1 MARRIPLVTAGVL
14 RVLEPPGEPTITVDS
29 PGWAAWLR
37 DPATRSFS
45 FRGSKGTFTA
55 RKERRSGGAEY
66 WTAYRKRGGKLR
78 KVYLGKAEK
87 LTLARLEDAATI
99 LAGRGEGK
107 LTTADDAGPTR
118 ADGAGREVLTRTVD
132 HALESSHPGL
142 QGDPLLLTKLSVPSA
157 RRSLVTRPRL
167 SERLEEELGGKL
179 TLITAPAG
187 FGKTTL
193 LSMWL
198 AASSRRGRSAVW
210 LSLDPGDNDPTR
222 FWRYFIAVANRLYPG
237 AGDTALLLL
246 QSSQAPPIEAILTTL
261 LNELTEL
268 PDDAVLVLDDYHLIE
283 SRSIHE
289 ALAFLIEHL
298 PPQVHL
304 VICTR
309 ADPPLPLSRLRAR
322 GEMAELRASD
332 LRFTTEETT
341 AFLEKAVGSR
351 LSTEEVAELQER
363 TEGWVA
369 GLQLAAL
376 ALRDR
381 FDTSSFIAAFTGSN
395 RYVVDYL
402 VEEVLARQPEAL
414 RTFLLQTSI
423 LDRMCGPLCDA
434 VTSRDDGQEA
444 LEYLEH
450 ANLFVIPLD
459 EDRQWYR
466 YHHLFSDVL
475 RQRLRETEADLLPA
489 LHQRASVWF
498 ERHGLA
504 TEAVHHALEANDIER
519 AAALIEDIGLSVMLP
534 GQVYTLLGWLDKLT
548 DAVVSSRP
556 ALCIVHAAALMFAGQ
571 PEAAEAR
578 LDDAERDVQADAPAD
593 QALILGQAASIRGN
607 LARISGDLARCVTF
621 SRRALDLLPQT
632 HFTWKVSKLNATYAY
647 QVSGEVTPPTERLV
661 ADAIITV
668 RGTGNPLTILR
679 SIINL
684 AQVQVL
690 QGRLREAVT
699 TFGEAA
705 RSSSGPGESERLVGN
720 PAYYFGMGDLL
731 REWNDLDAAERHLE
745 QGMDLVS
752 EIPTVDAEVVAH
764 GFISLAQLQHARGEY
779 GAAETTLETFSHLA
793 RERNFFPQ
801 LLRHAAAM
809 KTRLALAQGNLPGA
823 IGWADASALH
833 VEEPSYPR
841 EGEYLTL
848 ARVLIARARGDPEGP
863 YFDDALRLIDLLL
876 GAAES
881 GARMGSVI
889 EMLILRALALQA
901 RRETGG
907 AFVALE
913 RAIGLAEPEGY
924 IRVFVD
930 EGASIAALFSEFLKA
945 RRREGRSAKQ
955 LASLGYVRELLAV
968 FESPHTGTEPPAPA
982 QHAQATG
989 QPLPEHLT
997 RREREVLVL
1006 IGEGFSNREIAA
1018 RLFIT
1023 TSTVK
1028 WYVHSI
1034 LRKLDVD
1041 SRTKAVARGRELH
1054 LTSEK

>member
-14 RVLEPPGEPTITVDS
+14 RVLEPPGGPRISVDS
-29 PGWAAWLR
+29 PRWAAWLR

-45 FRGSKGTFTA
+45 FRGSNGTFTA
-55 RKERRSGGAEY
+55 RKERRSGGEEY

-87 LTLARLEDAATI
+87 LTLARLEDAATM

-107 LTTADDAGPTR
+107 VTTADDAGPTR
-118 ADGAGREVLTRTVD
+118 ADDAGREVLTRSD
-132 HALESSHPGL
+132 EHALESSHPGL

-157 RRSLVTRPRL
+157 RPSLVTRLRL
-167 SERLEEELGGKL
+167 SERLEQELGGKL
-179 TLITAPAG
+179 TLISAPAG

-198 AASSRRGRSAVW
+198 AVSSRSGRSAVW

-222 FWRYFIAVANRLYPG
+222 FWRYFIAVADRLYPG
-237 AGDTALLLL
+237 AGDTALMLL

-268 PDDAVLVLDDYHLIE
+268 PADAVFVLDDYHLIK
-283 SRSIHE
+283 SRTIHE

-304 VICTR
+304 VISTR
-309 ADPPLPLSRLRAR
+309 ADPPLPLAGLRAR
-322 GEMAELRASD
+322 GEMAELHASD

-341 AFLEKAVGSR
+341 TFLEKTVGSR
-351 LSTEEVAELQER
+351 LSAEEVAELQER

-402 VEEVLARQPEAL
+402 AEEVLARQPEAL

-459 EDRQWYR
+459 EDRRWYR
-466 YHHLFSDVL
+466 YHHLFTDVL
-475 RQRLRETEADLLPA
+475 RQRLRETDADLLPE
-489 LHQRASVWF
+489 LHRRASVWF
-498 ERHGLA
+498 ERQGLA
-504 TEAVHHALEANDIER
+504 TEAVHHALEAHDIER

-534 GQVYTLLGWLDKLT
+534 GQVYTLLGWLDKLS

-607 LARISGDLARCVTF
+607 LARISGDLARCVAF
-621 SRRALDLLPQT
+621 SQRALDLLPET

-647 QVSGEVTPPTERLV
+647 QVSGEVTPTTERLV
-661 ADAIITV
+661 ADAIATV
-668 RGTGNPLTILR
+668 RRTGNPLTILR
-679 SIINL
+679 SVINL
-684 AQVQVL
+684 AQLQVL
-690 QGRLREAVT
+690 QGRLRQAVT
-699 TFGEAA
+699 TFEEAA
-705 RSSSGPGESERLVGN
+705 RSSSGPGGSEQLVGN

-764 GFISLAQLQHARGEY
+764 GFISLAQLQQARGEY
-779 GAAETTLETFSHLA
+779 GAAKTTLETFSHLA
-793 RERNFFPQ
+793 RERKFFAP
-801 LLRHAAAM
+801 LLGHAGAA
-809 KTRLALAQGNLPGA
+809 KARLALAQGNLPEA
-823 IGWADASALH
+823 IAWVDANGLH
-833 VEEPSYPR
+833 IDEPSYPR
-841 EGEYLTL
+841 EAGIPDPGTRAHRPGARRPGGSLLRRRL
-848 ARVLIARARGDPEGP
+848 ALDRSAAGGGREWGADGQRDRDPHPPSAGIARAEGNERSICRVRAGPDP
-863 YFDDALRLIDLLL
+863 
-876 GAAES
+876 
-881 GARMGSVI
+881 
-889 EMLILRALALQA
+889 
-901 RRETGG
+901 RRT
-907 AFVALE
+907 
-913 RAIGLAEPEGY
+913 
-924 IRVFVD
+924 
-930 EGASIAALFSEFLKA
+930 
-945 RRREGRSAKQ
+945 
-955 LASLGYVRELLAV
+955 
-968 FESPHTGTEPPAPA
+968 
-982 QHAQATG
+982 
-989 QPLPEHLT
+989 
-997 RREREVLVL
+997 
-1006 IGEGFSNREIAA
+1006 
-1018 RLFIT
+1018 
-1023 TSTVK
+1023 
-1028 WYVHSI
+1028 
-1034 LRKLDVD
+1034 
-1041 SRTKAVARGRELH
+1041 
-1054 LTSEK
+1054 

>member
-1 MARRIPLVTAGVL
+1 MARRIPLVTAEGL
-14 RVLEPPGEPTITVDS
+14 RVLESPGEPTITVDS

-45 FRGSKGTFTA
+45 FRGYNGTFTA
-55 RKERRSGGAEY
+55 RKERRSGSEEY

-78 KVYLGKAEK
+78 KVYLGKGAR
-87 LTLARLEDAATI
+87 LTLARLEDAARV
-99 LAGRGEGK
+99 LAGRSEGEV
-107 LTTADDAGPTR
+107 TNADAAGHLR
-118 ADGAGREVLTRTVD
+118 ADGAGGEIPTGSD
-132 HALESSHPGL
+132 NHARESSHPGL

-157 RRSLVTRPRL
+157 RPSLVSRLRL

-179 TLITAPAG
+179 TLISAPAG

-198 AASSRRGRSAVW
+198 AASSRSGRSAVW

-222 FWRYFIAVANRLYPG
+222 FWRYFIAVADRLYPG
-237 AGDTALLLL
+237 AGDTALMLL

-261 LNELTEL
+261 LNGLTEL
-268 PDDAVLVLDDYHLIE
+268 PADAVLVLDDYHLIE
-283 SRSIHE
+283 SRTIHE

-304 VICTR
+304 IISTR

-322 GEMAELRASD
+322 GEMAELHASD

-341 AFLEKAVGSR
+341 AFLEKTVGSR
-351 LSTEEVAELQER
+351 LSAEEVAELQER

-376 ALRDR
+376 ALHDR
-381 FDTSSFIAAFTGSN
+381 FDTSGFIAAFTGSN

-402 VEEVLARQPEAL
+402 AEEVLARQPEAS
-414 RTFLLQTSI
+414 RIFLLQTSI

-434 VTSRDDGQEA
+434 VTSRDDGQKA

-459 EDRQWYR
+459 EDRRWYR

-475 RQRLRETEADLLPA
+475 RQRLRETDVDLLPE
-489 LHQRASVWF
+489 LHRRASVWF
-498 ERHGLA
+498 ERQGLA
-504 TEAVHHALEANDIER
+504 AEAVHHALEAHDGER

-534 GQVYTLLGWLDKLT
+534 GQVYTLLGWLDTLS
-548 DAVVSSRP
+548 DVVVSSRP
-556 ALCIVHAAALMFAGQ
+556 ALCIVHAAALMFAGE

-578 LDDAERDVQADAPAD
+578 VDDAERYVQPGAPAERT
-593 QALILGQAASIRGN
+593 LILGLAAAVRGN
-607 LARISGDLARCVTF
+607 LARISGDLARCVAF
-621 SRRALDLLPQT
+621 SRRAMDLLPEK
-632 HFTWKVSKLNATYAY
+632 HFAWTVSKLNATYAY
-647 QVSGEVTPPTERLV
+647 QVSGEVTPTTERLV
-661 ADAIITV
+661 AEVIAPV
-668 RGTGNPLTILR
+668 RRTGNPLTILR

-684 AQVQVL
+684 AHLQVL
-690 QGRLREAVT
+690 RGRLRQAVT
-699 TFGEAA
+699 TLEEAA
-705 RSSSGPGESERLVGN
+705 RSSSGPGGSEHLVGN
-720 PAYYFGMGDLL
+720 PAYYFRMGDVL

-793 RERNFFPQ
+793 RERNFFAP
-801 LLRHAAAM
+801 LFGHATAA
-809 KTRLALAQGNLPGA
+809 KARLALAQGNLPEA
-823 IGWADASALH
+823 IGWADASGLSVDEH
-833 VEEPSYPR
+833 SYLR
-841 EGEYLTL
+841 EAEYLTL
-848 ARVLIARARGDPEGP
+848 ARVLIARGRDDPDGS
-863 YFDDALRLIDLLL
+863 YFDDALRLIDRLL

-881 GARMGSVI
+881 GARMNSVI
-889 EMLILRALALQA
+889 EILVLRALALYA
-901 RRETGG
+901 RRETSR
-907 AFVALE
+907 AFAALE
-913 RAIGLAEPEGY
+913 RALTLAEPEGY

-930 EGASIAALFSEFLKA
+930 EGASMAALLSEFLKA
-945 RRREGRSAKQ
+945 PRNGGRDAKQ
-955 LASLGYVRELLAV
+955 LASLGYVQRLLAV
-968 FESPHTGTEPPAPA
+968 FESPLTGTEPPA
-982 QHAQATG
+982 QHARAAG

-997 RREREVLVL
+997 RREREVLSL
-1006 IGEGFSNREIAA
+1006 LAEGLSNREIAA
-1018 RLFIT
+1018 RLFIA

-1034 LRKLDVD
+1034 LRKLEVD
-1041 SRTKAVARGRELH
+1041 SRTKAVARARELH
-1054 LTSEK
+1054 LVSK

>member
-1 MARRIPLVTAGVL
+1 MARRIPLVTAEGL
-14 RVLEPPGEPTITVDS
+14 RVLEPPGAPTITVDS

-45 FRGSKGTFTA
+45 FRGSNGTFTA
-55 RKERRSGGAEY
+55 RKERRSGSEEY
-66 WTAYRKRGGKLR
+66 WTAYRKRGGNLR

-87 LTLARLEDAATI
+87 LTLARLEDAATK
-99 LAGRGEGK
+99 LACRGEGK
-107 LTTADDAGPTR
+107 VTTADEAGPTR
-118 ADGAGREVLTRTVD
+118 ADGASREVLTRSDD
-132 HALESSHPGL
+132 HARESSHPGL

-157 RRSLVTRPRL
+157 RPSLVTRPRL
-167 SERLEEELGGKL
+167 SERLEQELGGKL
-179 TLITAPAG
+179 TLISAPAG

-198 AASSRRGRSAVW
+198 AVSSRSDRSAVW

-222 FWRYFIAVANRLYPG
+222 FWRYFIAVADRLYPG
-237 AGDTALLLL
+237 AGDTALMLL

-268 PDDAVLVLDDYHLIE
+268 PADAVIVLDDYHLIE
-283 SRSIHE
+283 SRTIHE

-304 VICTR
+304 VISTR
-309 ADPPLPLSRLRAR
+309 VDPPLPLARLRAR
-322 GEMAELRASD
+322 GEMAELHTSD
-332 LRFTTEETT
+332 LRFTTEETA
-341 AFLEKAVGSR
+341 AFLEKTVGSR
-351 LSTEEVAELQER
+351 LSAEEVAELQER

-381 FDTSSFIAAFTGSN
+381 FDTSGFIAAFTGSN

-459 EDRQWYR
+459 EDRRWYR
-466 YHHLFSDVL
+466 YHHLFTDVL
-475 RQRLRETEADLLPA
+475 RQRLRETDAHLLPE

-498 ERHGLA
+498 ERQGLA

-534 GQVYTLLGWLDKLT
+534 GQVFTLLGWLDKLS
-548 DAVVSSRP
+548 DAVVRWRP
-556 ALCIVHAAALMFAGQ
+556 ALCIVHAAALMFAGK

-607 LARISGDLARCVTF
+607 LARISGDLARCVAF
-621 SRRALDLLPQT
+621 SRQALDLLPER
-632 HFTWKVSKLNATYAY
+632 HFTWKVSRLNATYAY
-647 QVSGEVTPPTERLV
+647 HVSGEVTPTTERLV
-661 ADAIITV
+661 ADAIATV
-668 RGTGNPLTILR
+668 RDTGNPLTILR
-679 SIINL
+679 SVINL
-684 AQVQVL
+684 AQLQVL
-690 QGRLREAVT
+690 QGRLQQAVT
-699 TFGEAA
+699 TFEEAA
-705 RSSSGPGESERLVGN
+705 SSSSGPGGSERLVGN

-731 REWNDLDAAERHLE
+731 REWNDLDAAEHHLE

-764 GFISLAQLQHARGEY
+764 GFISLARLQQARGEY
-779 GAAETTLETFSHLA
+779 GAAKRTLENFSHLA
-793 RERNFFPQ
+793 RERNFFAP
-801 LLRHAAAM
+801 LLGHAGAA
-809 KTRLALAQGNLPGA
+809 KARLALAQGNLPEA
-823 IGWADASALH
+823 IAWVDANGLNID
-833 VEEPSYPR
+833 EPSYPR
-841 EGEYLTL
+841 ELEYLTL
-848 ARVLIARARGDPEGP
+848 ARVLIARGRDDPEGP
-863 YFDDALRLIDLLL
+863 YFDHALRLIDRLLE
-876 GAAES
+876 AAES
-881 GARMGSVI
+881 GARMGSAI
-889 EMLILRALALQA
+889 EILILRALALHA
-901 RRETGG
+901 RRETSG
-907 AFVALE
+907 AFVALG
-913 RAIGLAEPEGY
+913 RALTLAEPEGY
-924 IRVFVD
+924 VRVFVD
-930 EGASIAALFSEFLKA
+930 EGAPMAAVLSEFLKA
-945 RRREGRSAKQ
+945 RHIGGRSAKP
-955 LASLGYVRELLAV
+955 LASLDYVLRLLVV
-968 FESPHTGTEPPAPA
+968 FESPLTGAEPPASA
-982 QHAQATG
+982 QHPQATG
-989 QPLPEHLT
+989 QQLAEHLT
-997 RREREVLVL
+997 RREREVLSL
-1006 IGEGFSNREIAA
+1006 LAEGFSNREIAA
-1018 RLFIT
+1018 RLFIA

-1034 LRKLDVD
+1034 LRKLEVD

-1054 LTSEK
+1054 LTSE

>member
-1 MARRIPLVTAGVL
+1 MARRIPLVTAEGL
-14 RVLEPPGEPTITVDS
+14 RVLEPPGGPRITVDS

-45 FRGSKGTFTA
+45 FRGSSGIFTA

-66 WTAYRKRGGKLR
+66 WSAYRKRGGKLR

-87 LTLARLEDAATI
+87 VTLARLEDAATK
-99 LAGRGEGK
+99 LAGRGEGEV
-107 LTTADDAGPTR
+107 TTADDAGPTR
-118 ADGAGREVLTRTVD
+118 ADGAGREVLTRSD
-132 HALESSHPGL
+132 EHALESSHPGL

-157 RRSLVTRPRL
+157 RPSLVTRPRL
-167 SERLEEELGGKL
+167 SERLEQELGGKL
-179 TLITAPAG
+179 TLISAPAG

-198 AASSRRGRSAVW
+198 AVSSRSGRSAVW

-222 FWRYFIAVANRLYPG
+222 FWRYFIAVADRLYPG
-237 AGDTALLLL
+237 AGDTALVLLH
-246 QSSQAPPIEAILTTL
+246 SSQAPPIEAILTTL

-268 PDDAVLVLDDYHLIE
+268 PADAVIVLDDYHLIE
-283 SRSIHE
+283 SRTIHE
-289 ALAFLIEHL
+289 ALLFLIEHL

-304 VICTR
+304 VISTR

-341 AFLEKAVGSR
+341 AFLEKTVGSR
-351 LSTEEVAELQER
+351 LSAEEVAELQER

-381 FDTSSFIAAFTGSN
+381 FDTSGFIAAFTGSN

-434 VTSRDDGQEA
+434 VTSMDDGQEA

-459 EDRQWYR
+459 EDRRWYR
-466 YHHLFSDVL
+466 YHHLFTDVL
-475 RQRLRETEADLLPA
+475 RQRLRETNADLPPE
-489 LHQRASVWF
+489 LHRRASVWF
-498 ERHGLA
+498 ERQGLA
-504 TEAVHHALEANDIER
+504 AEAVHHALEAHDIER

-534 GQVYTLLGWLDKLT
+534 GQVFTLLGWLDKLS
-548 DAVVSSRP
+548 DAVVRWRP

-571 PEAAEAR
+571 PEAAETR

-593 QALILGQAASIRGN
+593 QILILGQAASIRGN
-607 LARISGDLARCVTF
+607 LARISGDLARCVAF
-621 SRRALDLLPQT
+621 SRQALDLLPET

-647 QVSGEVTPPTERLV
+647 QVSGEATPTTERLV
-661 ADAIITV
+661 ADAIATV

-679 SIINL
+679 SVINL
-684 AQVQVL
+684 AQLQVL
-690 QGRLREAVT
+690 QGRLQQAVT
-699 TFGEAA
+699 TFEEAA
-705 RSSSGPGESERLVGN
+705 RSSSGPGGSEQLVGN

-731 REWNDLDAAERHLE
+731 REWNDLDAAEHHLE

-764 GFISLAQLQHARGEY
+764 GFISLAQLQQARGEY
-779 GAAETTLETFSHLA
+779 GAAKTTLENFSHLG
-793 RERNFFPQ
+793 RERKFFAP
-801 LLRHAAAM
+801 LLGHAGAA
-809 KTRLALAQGNLPGA
+809 KARLALAQGNLPEA
-823 IGWADASALH
+823 IAWVDANGLNID
-833 VEEPSYPR
+833 EPRYPR
-841 EGEYLTL
+841 ELEYLTL
-848 ARVLIARARGDPEGP
+848 ARVLIARGRDDPEGP
-863 YFDDALRLIDLLL
+863 YFDHALRLIDRLLE
-876 GAAES
+876 AAES
-881 GARMGSVI
+881 GARMGSAI
-889 EMLILRALALQA
+889 EILILRALALHA
-901 RRETGG
+901 RRETSG
-907 AFVALE
+907 AFVALG
-913 RAIGLAEPEGY
+913 RALTLAEPEGY
-924 IRVFVD
+924 VRVFVD
-930 EGASIAALFSEFLKA
+930 EGAPMAALLSEFLKA
-945 RRREGRSAKQ
+945 RHIGGRSAKL
-955 LASLGYVRELLAV
+955 LASLDYVLRLLVV
-968 FESPHTGTEPPAPA
+968 FESPLTGAEPPASA
-982 QHAQATG
+982 QHPQATG
-989 QPLPEHLT
+989 QPLAEHLT
-997 RREREVLVL
+997 TREREVLAL
-1006 IGEGFSNREIAA
+1006 IGEGFSNRGIAA
-1018 RLFIT
+1018 RLFIA

-1034 LRKLDVD
+1034 LRKLEVD

-1054 LTSEK
+1054 LTSE

>member
-1 MARRIPLVTAGVL
+1 MARRIPLVTAEGL

-29 PGWAAWLR
+29 PRWAAWLR

-87 LTLARLEDAATI
+87 LTLARLEDAATK

-107 LTTADDAGPTR
+107 VTTADDAGPTR
-118 ADGAGREVLTRTVD
+118 ADGASRDVLTRSDD

-157 RRSLVTRPRL
+157 RPSLVTRPRL
-167 SERLEEELGGKL
+167 SGRLEEELGGKL
-179 TLITAPAG
+179 TLISAPAG

-198 AASSRRGRSAVW
+198 AVSSRSGRSSVW

-222 FWRYFIAVANRLYPG
+222 FWRYFVAVADRLYPG
-237 AGDTALLLL
+237 AGDTALMLL

-261 LNELTEL
+261 LNGLTEL
-268 PDDAVLVLDDYHLIE
+268 PADAVLVLDDYHLIKT
-283 SRSIHE
+283 RTIHE

-304 VICTR
+304 VISTR

-341 AFLEKAVGSR
+341 AFLQKTVGSR
-351 LSTEEVAELQER
+351 LSAEEVAELQER

-381 FDTSSFIAAFTGSN
+381 FDTSNFIAAFTGSN

-402 VEEVLARQPEAL
+402 AEEVLARQPEAL
-414 RTFLLQTSI
+414 RTFLLKTSI
-423 LDRMCGPLCDA
+423 LDRMCGLLCDA
-434 VTSRDDGQEA
+434 VTSRDDGQET

-459 EDRQWYR
+459 EDRRWYR
-466 YHHLFSDVL
+466 YHHLFTDVL
-475 RQRLRETEADLLPA
+475 RQRLRETDADLLPE
-489 LHQRASVWF
+489 LHRRASVWF
-498 ERHGLA
+498 EQQGLA
-504 TEAVHHALEANDIER
+504 AEAVHHALEAHDFER
-519 AAALIEDIGLSVMLP
+519 AADLIEDIGLSVMLP
-534 GQVYTLLGWLDKLT
+534 GQVHTLLGWLDTLP
-548 DAVVSSRP
+548 DVLVRSRP
-556 ALCIVHAAALMFAGQ
+556 ALCIVHAAALMFADQ

-578 LDDAERDVQADAPAD
+578 LDDAERYIQPGEPAEHT
-593 QALILGQAASIRGN
+593 LILGQAAVVRGN
-607 LARISGDLARCVTF
+607 LARISGDVARCVAL
-621 SRRALDLLPQT
+621 SRRALDLLPET
-632 HFTWKVSKLNATYAY
+632 HFMWTVARLNASYAY
-647 QVSGEVTPPTERLV
+647 QVSGEVTPTTERLV
-661 ADAIITV
+661 AEVIAQV
-668 RGTGNPLTILR
+668 RRTGNPLTILR

-690 QGRLREAVT
+690 QGRLQQAVT
-699 TFGEAA
+699 TLEEAA
-705 RSSSGPGESERLVGN
+705 RSSSGPGGSDHLVGN

-764 GFISLAQLQHARGEY
+764 GFISLARMQHARGEY
-779 GAAETTLETFSHLA
+779 GAAETTLETFSQLA

-801 LLRHAAAM
+801 LLGHAAAL
-809 KTRLALAQGNLPGA
+809 KARLALAQGNLPGA
-823 IGWADASALH
+823 IDWADASALH
-833 VEEPSYPR
+833 VDEPSYPR
-841 EGEYLTL
+841 EVEYLTL
-848 ARVLIARARGDPEGP
+848 ARVLLAQGRDDPEGP
-863 YFDDALRLIDLLL
+863 YFDDTLRLIDLLL
-876 GAAES
+876 RAAES

-889 EMLILRALALQA
+889 EMLILRALALYAQ
-901 RRETGG
+901 RETSG
-907 AFVALE
+907 AFAALE
-913 RAIGLAEPEGY
+913 RALTLAEPEGY
-924 IRVFVD
+924 IRVLVD
-930 EGASIAALFSEFLKA
+930 EGRPMAALLSEFKA
-945 RRREGRSAKQ
+945 RRRGGRGTKQ
-955 LASLGYVRELLAV
+955 LASLGYVRRLLAV
-968 FESPHTGTEPPAPA
+968 FESPHTGAEPPSPV

-989 QPLPEHLT
+989 QPLPEPLT
-997 RREREVLVL
+997 RREREVLSL
-1006 IGEGFSNREIAA
+1006 LAEGFSNREIAA
-1018 RLFIT
+1018 RLFIAP
-1023 TSTVK
+1023 STVK

-1034 LRKLDVD
+1034 LRKLEVD